1 MNHLQEYKRDSN
13 GMSQNERLP
22 RELGEDFLKLDCRT
36 FDDLLRQMALFSK
49 NVGLYDDNN
58 ELVGNWSD
66 LFGIL
71 FDGLENDDPQA
82 EVTLK
87 KSLLEKMVREGNVPP
102 HMALI
107 MAFLRLYQVQQK
119 NFNSIV
125 ERHLQFFYKDVW
137 GFEPKKGVV
146 GKVTLFLDIAK
157 GQESVSIPK
166 GTLFDAGKDA
176 SGKLITYAS
185 VDDMVLNKA
194 KVKSFWSCVY
204 DESSE
209 TQHVILP
216 ESASLLTPFLGDT
229 SSSSSVTPMVPG
241 SESASNT
248 STGTQGEQL
257 NGRTSSTSGAS
268 ASAVP
273 SNYGFFIS
281 SPYFNVQEEDVSI
294 EFKYNEYSSFKCSD
308 FRITYSGK
316 SGWNTITDDE
326 SNTIRIPEGETLCPY
341 DKKTHGEGFDSR
353 DPIIRFEAKDLSTWR
368 DFISEYPKI
377 IITIG
382 ESQNLIIKNK
392 YGIFPNQVGVLPFGS
407 ICRKGDHFTISSA
420 VEQSGSAKILLDSVK
435 RNAFDESVTD
445 GDIEEV
451 HKDGFITFT
460 LKSEHYDQNVNAAK
474 LAKSFILFARNEGD
488 SENSINLSSV
498 RNFFVKEQDQ
508 SDPADV
514 MASQPMPITLKEP
527 FRGCVKITIDDRD
540 YSFKAFTPLELLDVE
555 GVRSDD
561 SESGTDVVV
570 ERSRSRSPLEG
581 KDSKYQPDYKNT
593 KQADSSD
600 KEKVQ
605 EESADKEMYYPLLFP
620 EFGNNISQTPK
631 DDIMIC
637 LENIT
642 SSTVLSLYF
651 RVDPLLSANLASGIS
666 PNWYYMTTDREWSS
680 FSGRDVLKDSTFSLR
695 RSGVINLRIPQAALL
710 TEGGVPSGQVQIK
723 VSFDV
728 GESNYKAIQYI
739 CTQAVEVEYSPNS
752 LGVVTAGTILPAN
765 TIKKTLSVIP
775 GLKKVKQPYEGEFG
789 EPDESDLS
797 FKCRVSERLRHKGRA
812 WTSWDYER
820 LVLEKF
826 PQIALVKCSRTTGED
841 GLINAGSVTLVV
853 IPKSGCFRQK
863 NYCEPK
869 ISEELR
875 TQVYNYLKDIA
886 SPFVDIRIA
895 DPIYVKM
902 SVTAEV
908 NLKRGYVDVKYYKSL
923 ITERLV
929 KFIAPWS
936 DDSSDAFFTARK
948 SESDIVSF
956 LENIEFVD
964 SVKSSI
970 SVTPENETSAIA
982 IYTSAIDH
990 QITCKTE

>member
-137 GFEPKKGVV
+137 GFAPKKGTV

-157 GQESVSIPK
+157 GQDSVSIPK

-185 VDDMVLNKA
+185 MDDMVLNKA

-204 DESSE
+204 DGSE
-209 TQHVILP
+209 TQHVIL
-216 ESASLLTPFLGDT
+216 SGSVSSSNPFLEIA
-229 SSSSSVTPMVPG
+229 SSSVNPMIPG
-241 SESASNT
+241 GDSSSNP
-248 STGTQGEQL
+248 SVGTQEGQL
-257 NGRTSSTSGAS
+257 NGRTSSTSGAMV
-268 ASAVP
+268 SAVP
-273 SNYGFFIS
+273 SNYGFSIS
-281 SPYFNVQEEDVSI
+281 SPYFDVQEEDVSI
-294 EFKYNEYSSFKCSD
+294 EFKFDKYSSFKCSD

-316 SGWNTITDDE
+316 LGWYTVADDE
-326 SNTIRIPEGETLCPY
+326 SNTIRIPEGEKLSPY
-341 DKKTHGEGFDSR
+341 DKKTHGEGFDTK
-353 DPIIRFEAKDLSTWR
+353 DPIIRFEAKDLSIWGH
-368 DFISEYPKI
+368 FISEYPQI
-377 IITIG
+377 TITIG
-382 ESQNLIIKNK
+382 KSQNLIIKNK

-407 ICRKGDHFTISSA
+407 ICRMGESFSIASAIEQKGK
-420 VEQSGSAKILLDSVK
+420 AKILLDSVE
-435 RNAFDESVTD
+435 RNAFDESVKN
-445 GDIEEV
+445 GDIEEADRG
-451 HKDGFITFT
+451 KDDFITFI
-460 LKSEHYDQNVNAAK
+460 LNSKRFDQNINAAK
-474 LAKSFILFARNEGD
+474 LAKSFIEFAQNEGDDGFTATLFARGG
-488 SENSINLSSV
+488 
-498 RNFFVKEQDQ
+498 KP
-508 SDPADV
+508 DPAEII
-514 MASQPMPITLKEP
+514 AEQTMPITLREP

-540 YSFKAFTPLELLDVE
+540 YSFKAFTPLELLDVDGVKFE
-555 GVRSDD
+555 GGED
-561 SESGTDVVV
+561 GTDDNEGQTLPKDLSWENVKYPF
-570 ERSRSRSPLEG
+570 SPENIG
-581 KDSKYQPDYKNT
+581 YKN
-593 KQADSSD
+593 KKAQ
-600 KEKVQ
+600 K
-605 EESADKEMYYPLLFP
+605 ESAVIDVYPLLFP
-620 EFGNNISQTPK
+620 EFGNGGSEPQNQK
-631 DDIMIC
+631 RDDILIC

-642 SSTVLSLYF
+642 TSTMLSLYF
-651 RVDPLLSANLASGIS
+651 RVDPLLSANLSSGIS
-666 PNWYYMTTDREWSS
+666 PKWYYMTTDREWSS

-695 RSGVINLRIPQAALL
+695 RSGVVNLRIPQAALL
-710 TEGGVPSGQVQIK
+710 TEGGAPSGQVRIK
-723 VSFDV
+723 VSFDE

-739 CTQAVEVEYSPNS
+739 CTQAVEVEYSPTS

-826 PQIALVKCSRTTGED
+826 PQIALVKCSRATGEN

-853 IPKSGCFRQK
+853 IPKCGCFRQK

-875 TQVYNYLKDIA
+875 TQVIDYLKDIA

-908 NLKRGYVDVKYYKSL
+908 DLKSEYVDEKYYKSL

-964 SVKSSI
+964 SVKASI
-970 SVTPENETSAIA
+970 SVTPADETSAIA
-982 IYTSAIDH
+982 IYTSATDH
-990 QITCKTE
+990 QITCKTK